1 MPPAARNRIAWT
13 HHAAPRIRSRAVRGY
28 QILSVV
34 EQRVGRSHTPRD
46 RCLSTLYLLPRPPKT
61 VRPMEGQCLTQP
73 DLDSSSTGLRGAEK
87 RLNSRVRAKACEGSQ
102 SHALGDDSAA
112 AAGHTR
118 QTKARTH
125 GGSPSGDRLPAAGDV
140 GEDARVRRTSK
151 REGAPGGAASASPGG
166 ASSRELRRGTS
177 SPAASRSSAAPGPTP
192 APKPSAHSAEA
203 SAPLSAASQHA
214 QSASLAATER
224 LLRAGLA
231 ALGGSSLPGG
241 ASKRPATAAR
251 TQASRLRSRRRSN
264 RR

>member
-1 MPPAARNRIAWT
+1 MPYTAGQV
-13 HHAAPRIRSRAVRGY
+13 S
-28 QILSVV
+28 L
-34 EQRVGRSHTPRD
+34 
-46 RCLSTLYLLPRPPKT
+46 TLYLLPRPPKT

-214 QSASLAATER
+214 QSASLAATEPPQ
-224 LLRAGLA
+224 GGP
-231 ALGGSSLPGG
+231 GGSGWLVASGGGLRIAQPLPRVP
-241 ASKRPATAAR
+241 KPAAYEAAADPTAVDR
-251 TQASRLRSRRRSN
+251 
-264 RR
+264 

>member
-1 MPPAARNRIAWT
+1 
-13 HHAAPRIRSRAVRGY
+13 
-28 QILSVV
+28 
-34 EQRVGRSHTPRD
+34 
-46 RCLSTLYLLPRPPKT
+46 
-61 VRPMEGQCLTQP
+61 MEGQCLTQP

-214 QSASLAATER
+214 QSAPWRRPSASSGRAWRLWVARRFRGGLRNAQPLPRVPKPAAYE
-224 LLRAGLA
+224 A
-231 ALGGSSLPGG
+231 AADP
-241 ASKRPATAAR
+241 TAVDR
-251 TQASRLRSRRRSN
+251 
-264 RR
+264 

>member
-1 MPPAARNRIAWT
+1 
-13 HHAAPRIRSRAVRGY
+13 
-28 QILSVV
+28 
-34 EQRVGRSHTPRD
+34 
-46 RCLSTLYLLPRPPKT
+46 
-61 VRPMEGQCLTQP
+61 MEGQCLTQP

-241 ASKRPATAAR
+241 GFETPSHCRAYPSQPPTKPPPIQPPLTVDLSDHSGLAPLRPLDLSAAGAGVVER
-251 TQASRLRSRRRSN
+251 GGEVVRGQGDDARSGHPVSHICV
-264 RR
+264 